1 MRSFIAKSSFNSHPL
16 GHGCTEHTSE
26 ASQGHQLG
34 WEAMLR
40 GRASMLLSLRSR
52 VAVGAA
58 AAVAGGATLLATAR
72 AEPSLPKDLQGE
84 PDVEVMNWSMTH
96 SVTAKRM
103 FQPES
108 PEEVQ
113 RLLEACDAAG
123 QRVRVVGSAISPN
136 GIGLSDQVRARV
148 SPNPSPNPSPS
159 PNLPNLNPNPD
170 PDPNLSEQ
178 AMLNMA
184 QCDRILSVDAERQQA
199 TSPSPSPQPSPQPS
213 PSPQPEPE
221 PQPPLHPEPQAG
233 DRAGGREDP
242 GRGRGAP
249 AARPHAAG

>member
-1 MRSFIAKSSFNSHPL
+1 
-16 GHGCTEHTSE
+16 
-26 ASQGHQLG
+26 
-34 WEAMLR
+34 
-40 GRASMLLSLRSR
+40 MLLSLRSR

-84 PDVEVMNWSMTH
+84 PDVEVTNWSMTH

-148 SPNPSPNPSPS
+148 SPNPT
-159 PNLPNLNPNPD
+159 LTLA
-170 PDPNLSEQ
+170 L
-178 AMLNMA
+178 ALTFL
-184 QCDRILSVDAERQQA
+184 IL
-199 TSPSPSPQPSPQPS
+199 T
-213 PSPQPEPE
+213 
-221 PQPPLHPEPQAG
+221 LTLTLTLT
-233 DRAGGREDP
+233 
-242 GRGRGAP
+242 
-249 AARPHAAG
+249 

>member
-1 MRSFIAKSSFNSHPL
+1 
-16 GHGCTEHTSE
+16 
-26 ASQGHQLG
+26 
-34 WEAMLR
+34 
-40 GRASMLLSLRSR
+40 MLLSLRSR

-72 AEPSLPKDLQGE
+72 AEPSLPKDLHGE

-148 SPNPSPNPSPS
+148 SPNPDRY
-159 PNLPNLNPNPD
+159 LAQPD
-170 PDPNLSEQ
+170 
-178 AMLNMA
+178 
-184 QCDRILSVDAERQQA
+184 
-199 TSPSPSPQPSPQPS
+199 
-213 PSPQPEPE
+213 
-221 PQPPLHPEPQAG
+221 
-233 DRAGGREDP
+233 
-242 GRGRGAP
+242 
-249 AARPHAAG
+249 ARKAV

>member
-1 MRSFIAKSSFNSHPL
+1 
-16 GHGCTEHTSE
+16 
-26 ASQGHQLG
+26 
-34 WEAMLR
+34 
-40 GRASMLLSLRSR
+40 MLLSLRSR

-84 PDVEVMNWSMTH
+84 PDVEVFNWSMTH
-96 SVTAKRM
+96 NVTAKRM

-148 SPNPSPNPSPS
+148 SPNPGPNPSPNLI
-159 PNLPNLNPNPD
+159 NLPNLHPHPD
-170 PDPNLSEQ
+170 PDPKLSEQ

-199 TSPSPSPQPSPQPS
+199 TSPSPSPQPSPE
-213 PSPQPEPE
+213 PQPEPE
-221 PQPPLHPEPQAG
+221 PEL
-233 DRAGGREDP
+233 
-242 GRGRGAP
+242 
-249 AARPHAAG
+249 

>member
-1 MRSFIAKSSFNSHPL
+1 
-16 GHGCTEHTSE
+16 
-26 ASQGHQLG
+26 
-34 WEAMLR
+34 
-40 GRASMLLSLRSR
+40 MLLSLRSR

-84 PDVEVMNWSMTH
+84 PDVEVFNWSMTH

-148 SPNPSPNPSPS
+148 SPNPSPNPKPDS
-159 PNLPNLNPNPD
+159 NPNP
-170 PDPNLSEQ
+170 
-178 AMLNMA
+178 
-184 QCDRILSVDAERQQA
+184 
-199 TSPSPSPQPSPQPS
+199 SPRLPW
-213 PSPQPEPE
+213 
-221 PQPPLHPEPQAG
+221 
-233 DRAGGREDP
+233 R
-242 GRGRGAP
+242 RGAR
-249 AARPHAAG
+249 AAAPSCAR